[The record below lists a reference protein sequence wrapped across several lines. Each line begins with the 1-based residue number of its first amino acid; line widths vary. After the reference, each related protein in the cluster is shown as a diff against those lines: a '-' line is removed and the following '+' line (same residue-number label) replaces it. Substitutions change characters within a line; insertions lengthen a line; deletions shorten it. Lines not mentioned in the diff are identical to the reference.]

1 MKLLTNKKQNK
12 SISDPSQKENLG
24 IIVQYRV
31 KVKLIVS
38 MGADLSVEL
47 PFTLTHPKPP
57 PSPSTSRTDLTN
69 IANNAAPTATTS
81 TSNIIS
87 NNKNGANGDQS
98 VPIDLNLIQF
108 DTK

>member
-1 MKLLTNKKQNK
+1 M
-12 SISDPSQKENLG
+12 SDPAQKENLG

-38 MGADLSVEL
+38 MGGDLAVEL

-57 PSPSTSRTDLTN
+57 PSPSTSRNDLTN
-69 IANNAAPTATTS
+69 LTNNTQNSANSNNNNNNNNAS
-81 TSNIIS
+81 
-87 NNKNGANGDQS
+87 NKNAINTDQS

>member
-1 MKLLTNKKQNK
+1 V
-12 SISDPSQKENLG
+12 SDPSQKENLG

-38 MGADLSVEL
+38 MGGDLSVEL

-57 PSPSTSRTDLTN
+57 PSPSTSRNDLTN
-69 IANNAAPTATTS
+69 LTNNTPNTGNSNNNAS
-81 TSNIIS
+81 
-87 NNKNGANGDQS
+87 NKNACNTDQS